1 MGKTTTKNKQ
11 LAGNATSTLKET
23 KGEKGRQDYYYY
35 YYHFYNDKKQTH
47 F

>member
-1 MGKTTTKNKQ
+1 MGKTTTKNKQQ

-23 KGEKGRQDYYYY
+23 KGEKGRQDY
-35 YYHFYNDKKQTH
+35 FYNDKKQMY